1 MDRLKNHVNKLFSGY
16 EENQQVGELKE
27 EILSNLAA
35 KVADL
40 ESEGVEHKEA
50 VTVAIQSIER
60 VDHLLDDEIEVF
72 ANKFKVELV
81 QLALLYS
88 IIAWILTMP
97 AIIMGMGVLINYSL
111 LAVVFALGMIFLVLN
126 GRKEASFINKVSLYS
141 IKSTQRYRKT
151 AWCIWWLFIGIVILS
166 ITAVHFG
173 SNLWFWRPVAIDG
186 PYQHAVLAITYLLP
200 FVSVIIPML
209 FSKSVALIQKNR
221 AGDTVEY

>member
-1 MDRLKNHVNKLFSGY
+1 MDRLKNHVNKLFNGY

-50 VTVAIQSIER
+50 VTFAIQSIER

-126 GRKEASFINKVSLYS
+126 GRKETSFINKVSLYN
-141 IKSTQRYRKT
+141 IKSIQRYRKT
-151 AWCIWWLFIGIVILS
+151 AWRIWWLFIGIVILS

-186 PYQHAVLAITYLLP
+186 PYQHADLAITYLLP
-200 FVSVIIPML
+200 FVSLIIPML